1 MSIEVK
7 IKKQLGDFLLDVKMQ
22 SKDNRIGILGESG
35 CGKSMTL
42 KSIAGIVTPDQGKIE
57 VDGKVFFNS
66 NYGINCKPQVRKV
79 GYLFQNYALFP
90 NMSVEQNIAAG
101 LTGRKENQRVRT
113 KEMMS
118 KFRLEGLAKRR
129 PGELSGG
136 QQQRVALARI
146 IAYEPDIIMLDEPF
160 SALDEYL
167 KEALQQEMLDMLED
181 YNGKVILV
189 SHNRDEIYRFC
200 NELLILNQGRDICFD
215 KTKDCFANPRWK
227 EAAKLTGC
235 KNIVPVELI
244 DGHHMWV
251 PDWGISL
258 RLVNAIPADV
268 RFLGIPAHEFIPVWE
283 KPQMNFI
290 SVRVKRMV
298 ELPFER
304 KYFLHSSHHNSDSI
318 CWFLQREQWKQV
330 DEKGIPGYLQIP
342 EEHIMLLK

>member
-1 MSIEVK
+1 MPIEVK
-7 IKKQLGDFLLDVKMQ
+7 IKKQLGDFLLDVKMH

-42 KSIAGIVTPDQGKIE
+42 KSIAGIVTPDQGRIE
-57 VDGKVFFNS
+57 VDGKVLFDS
-66 NYGINCKPQVRKV
+66 DRGINCKPQVRKV

-101 LTGRKENQRVRT
+101 LTGRKEDKRIRA
-113 KEMMS
+113 KEMMC
-118 KFRLEGLAKRR
+118 KFKLEGLANRR

-167 KEALQQEMLDMLED
+167 KEVLQQEMLDMLED

-200 NELLILNQGRDICFD
+200 NELLILNQGRDICYD
-215 KTKDCFANPRWK
+215 KTKDCFANPRFK

-235 KNIVPVELI
+235 KNIVSVERVDDYHL
-244 DGHHMWV
+244 WV
-251 PDWGISL
+251 PDWEVSL
-258 RLVNAIPADV
+258 QMTNAIPADV
-268 RFLGIPAHEFIPVWE
+268 RFLGFRAHEFIPAWK
-283 KPQMNFI
+283 KPQMNYI

-304 KYFLHSSHHNSDSI
+304 KYFLYGGSHNSESI

-330 DEKGIPGYLQIP
+330 DEKGMPGYLKIA